1 MPSNE
6 KNEKNANKVR
16 KELAGLMDIYTG
28 AVHRV
33 ALAYAERRNRE
44 RDIHWLALQ
53 VAKEYGAMLF
63 HSRLMWRKAKAMEPL
78 ESIRKSSADSFEEA
92 EHYSG
97 YQEILDWYMDGKPC
111 EVPQMWGYGDFPET
125 GGPGP
130 GVNKSLWPEHYGYL
144 DMAQRYAREARS
156 SWVREVISSNRE
168 GAAVAFHAVMCK
180 LPVTDEFAER
190 VTRHERAVARDEL
203 HHGPE
208 LIQELAKTV
217 PSLDDLEEAKRK
229 ITEMRVQ
236 ELRQRNEQ
244 FLHPMTAAELGQLEQ
259 DFRHMRIEPI
269 PVFSEGAIA

>member
-1 MPSNE
+1 MSSNE
-6 KNEKNANKVR
+6 KNEKNAKRVR
-16 KELAGLMDIYTG
+16 EELAGLMDIYTG

-53 VAKEYGAMLF
+53 AAKEYGAMLF
-63 HSRLMWRKAKAMEPL
+63 HSRLMWRKAKEMEPL
-78 ESIRKSSADSFEEA
+78 ESIRKSSVDSFEEA
-92 EHYSG
+92 EHYWG
-97 YQEILDWYMDGKPC
+97 YREILDWYLDGKPC
-111 EVPQMWGYGDFPET
+111 EVPQMWGYGDFPDA

-144 DMAQRYAREARS
+144 DMAQRHARAARS
-156 SWVREVISSNRE
+156 SWVSEVVSSNRD
-168 GAAVAFHAVMCK
+168 GAAVAFHAAMSK

-190 VTRHERAVARDEL
+190 FTRHERTVARDEL

-217 PSLDDLEEAKRK
+217 PSLDDLEEAKQK
-229 ITEMRVQ
+229 IAEMRVQ